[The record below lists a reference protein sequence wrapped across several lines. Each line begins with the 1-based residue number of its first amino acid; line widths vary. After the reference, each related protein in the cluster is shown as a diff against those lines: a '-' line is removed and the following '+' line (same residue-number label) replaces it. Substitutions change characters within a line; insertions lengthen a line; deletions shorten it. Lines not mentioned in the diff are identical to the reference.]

1 MEPIILQQ
9 VVDCPGATIRNDAL
23 QPVSEPILTVTL
35 KAQGGQLY
43 LLPLSEQ
50 GARSKEPFGG
60 TLKLAARFPVT
71 NESLSERVWKSG
83 IVSVDYLLD
92 FAACSLP
99 LLGRW
104 IVIPHRADLHRIAS
118 MPIQ

>member
-23 QPVSEPILTVTL
+23 QPVSDPILTVTL
-35 KAQGGQLY
+35 QSSRWAA
-43 LLPLSEQ
+43 LPSATMRA
-50 GARSKEPFGG
+50 GSTEPFGSN
-60 TLKLAARFPVT
+60 LKLASSARFPVT
-71 NESLSERVWKSG
+71 SESLSERVWSSG

-92 FAACSLP
+92 FAACPLS

-104 IVIPHRADLHRIAS
+104 IVTPHRPDLHRIAS